1 MDKVLDKIIIDIAKQ
16 YDIDRKE
23 VELILNSPYKFMR
36 DIITSLELK
45 GKLYPETVDM
55 KKNFNMPVLFKL
67 YVNEYKLNK
76 LNTKEDEE
84 IANAITNDSSD
95 IV

>member
-55 KKNFNMPVLFKL
+55 KKNFNMPVLFKM
-67 YVNEYKLNK
+67 YVNEYKLNL
-76 LNTKEDEE
+76 LNTKKEDNDTEE
-84 IANAITNDSSD
+84 NTSD
-95 IV
+95 

>member
-1 MDKVLDKIIIDIAKQ
+1 
-16 YDIDRKE
+16 
-23 VELILNSPYKFMR
+23 MR

-55 KKNFNMPVLFKL
+55 KKNFNMPVLFKM

-76 LNTKEDEE
+76 LNTKEDE
-84 IANAITNDSSD
+84 IDCNDSSNVNLLND
-95 IV
+95 NGTD